1 MHSSSENNKKQSSS
15 LLNKKTPRDTNT
27 SSSSSSTTFR
37 ILEPYRSLGLITSS
51 LSPKFFKRGTDR
63 FILTSNSHSFLLYNL
78 DKLRLERIS
87 PPSAEITAIAVYK
100 TKILTAVNTDVIMWD
115 KIHIEKEFG
124 KDNNDVITD
133 IMTFEDVMLFTN
145 VKGTLFMYQIS
156 SGVLIDKI
164 ELRISKMIHPM
175 TYFNRILYSKI
186 PEQYEI
192 DLQYKNYTAE
202 LVLYNINTQK
212 EIFNFKNEN
221 IFPKET
227 TICLI
232 EQSPLI
238 DVVAVAFES
247 GDIIIMHL
255 KTAKVILALKSTS
268 KPISMSFSTSLSLKR
283 SLLATSNGNSITLW
297 DLNEKKTFYSI
308 DIGENDYNVMFLPNE
323 PIMIASS
330 DRDNSIKMFKF
341 DESTSIPSLIKQ
353 RKGHK
358 CPPKKIRF
366 YGESVNNECDRIFSC
381 DDTTMRNMSM
391 INEHN
396 SLEFSFKKV
405 YDKIFKNN
413 KLNRK
418 IIDFAFNEF
427 RERDW
432 ANVAV
437 IISDYETPVLLSSD
451 TNSITANQPK
461 LKTQSKCTAIEVS
474 MCGNFGFVGFE
485 NGSIE
490 CFNMQSGKSKWVIN
504 QAHQSAVKSIKT
516 DGLNSMLV
524 SIGEND
530 TDIKF
535 WDIFSQKFIDKIT
548 VNSSPIQI
556 EINRD
561 CDIIVASLLNGDV
574 VALDRTLIKIVR
586 EFHVAKNNDMINDI
600 TISKNA
606 KWILAVCNKGV
617 KIYDILSGNI
627 IEWVE
632 FDKTPLSVSISPNNQ
647 YIAVS
652 FNDDKGIYLYVNRTM
667 FVDYDDVV
675 SVTSPIHIDISL
687 YRIKKKKTR
696 SEMITL
702 KEEEDTPMIKN
713 EEAKINEEN
722 KSLITLSNENNVKYR
737 ILSNIE
743 IIAEKNKAKTSE
755 DKSKAKAP
763 FFLFNIEDVING
775 ELPMKKPK
783 QKDTEI
789 SNNQEYLDIIK
800 NYSHFKNEKTVN
812 EKEIKNDFVL
822 NKLVSMY
829 LEKKINSEMITHF
842 LNKLSPVVSDLEI
855 RSLDPMISM
864 NEKTLEGFALYLKD
878 EIIESSTNFEMVQAY
893 YNRFINI
900 FTDEILNR
908 KELKEILKE
917 VEIGIENK
925 FRKINDMYRN
935 TMCLISYFG
944 KIQI

>member
-1 MHSSSENNKKQSSS
+1 M
-15 LLNKKTPRDTNT
+15 
-27 SSSSSSTTFR
+27 
-37 ILEPYRSLGLITSS
+37 
-51 LSPKFFKRGTDR
+51 
-63 FILTSNSHSFLLYNL
+63 
-78 DKLRLERIS
+78 
-87 PPSAEITAIAVYK
+87 V
-100 TKILTAVNTDVIMWD
+100 
-115 KIHIEKEFG
+115 
-124 KDNNDVITD
+124 
-133 IMTFEDVMLFTN
+133 
-145 VKGTLFMYQIS
+145 
-156 SGVLIDKI
+156 
-164 ELRISKMIHPM
+164 
-175 TYFNRILYSKI
+175 
-186 PEQYEI
+186 
-192 DLQYKNYTAE
+192 
-202 LVLYNINTQK
+202 
-212 EIFNFKNEN
+212 
-221 IFPKET
+221 
-227 TICLI
+227 
-232 EQSPLI
+232 
-238 DVVAVAFES
+238 VVAVAFES

-548 VNSSPIQI
+548 VNSSP
-556 EINRD
+556 
-561 CDIIVASLLNGDV
+561 
-574 VALDRTLIKIVR
+574 
-586 EFHVAKNNDMINDI
+586 
-600 TISKNA
+600 
-606 KWILAVCNKGV
+606 
-617 KIYDILSGNI
+617 
-627 IEWVE
+627 
-632 FDKTPLSVSISPNNQ
+632 P
-647 YIAVS
+647 
-652 FNDDKGIYLYVNRTM
+652 
-667 FVDYDDVV
+667 
-675 SVTSPIHIDISL
+675 
-687 YRIKKKKTR
+687 
-696 SEMITL
+696 
-702 KEEEDTPMIKN
+702 
-713 EEAKINEEN
+713 
-722 KSLITLSNENNVKYR
+722 
-737 ILSNIE
+737 
-743 IIAEKNKAKTSE
+743 
-755 DKSKAKAP
+755 
-763 FFLFNIEDVING
+763 
-775 ELPMKKPK
+775 
-783 QKDTEI
+783 
-789 SNNQEYLDIIK
+789 
-800 NYSHFKNEKTVN
+800 
-812 EKEIKNDFVL
+812 
-822 NKLVSMY
+822 
-829 LEKKINSEMITHF
+829 
-842 LNKLSPVVSDLEI
+842 
-855 RSLDPMISM
+855 
-864 NEKTLEGFALYLKD
+864 
-878 EIIESSTNFEMVQAY
+878 
-893 YNRFINI
+893 
-900 FTDEILNR
+900 
-908 KELKEILKE
+908 
-917 VEIGIENK
+917 
-925 FRKINDMYRN
+925 
-935 TMCLISYFG
+935 
-944 KIQI
+944 